1 MELVCAWKSLEKKMN
16 MFGVDVFQSCVLHAA
31 VRVVWVG
38 KPSSHRVC
46 LTVSLRLSRPKK
58 RRPDEAKHV
67 FTMVLCFSFH
77 AEVMTSL
84 TMDPSSVWQLNLEPQ
99 FADGQEKR
107 EWMDF
112 SLFLWFLVFLD
123 VVWLD
128 VVNLFGRSFI
138 GYFVS
143 LSWRRFIVRIEKN
156 VFEAWELFWSSLRSL
171 RTLSVIAFYSA
182 RLF

>member
-46 LTVSLRLSRPKK
+46 LTVSLCLSRTKK

-67 FTMVLCFSFH
+67 FTMVLFFSFH

-84 TMDPSSVWQLNLEPQ
+84 WTHPACGN
-99 FADGQEKR
+99 
-107 EWMDF
+107 
-112 SLFLWFLVFLD
+112 
-123 VVWLD
+123 
-128 VVNLFGRSFI
+128 
-138 GYFVS
+138 
-143 LSWRRFIVRIEKN
+143 
-156 VFEAWELFWSSLRSL
+156 
-171 RTLSVIAFYSA
+171 
-182 RLF
+182 